1 MRVKAVALR
10 ILNQIRHDKRTVGI
24 IVVAPL
30 LILTIVYFILDSG
43 DSGYDIG
50 IIRAPDHFSEALKDN
65 EDFDVNVSYYDG
77 DLAEKAIRDG
87 KITAAV
93 DIRDDD
99 EGLADYTDI
108 EVLIDGTD
116 ASKASRIKAL
126 IAVAAAEAIKKDIP
140 IPLSFAEPEIQTDYI
155 YGGDDWSLFD
165 NYGAAMI
172 GIIIFFLVFL
182 IAGINFLGE
191 RTSGTLQK
199 LLSTPIRRGEIIT
212 GYALGFSV
220 LAVLQSSIVTFFVVY
235 VLKMPLEG
243 SIWLVLFVNLI
254 TAICA
259 LTLGMLL
266 STLANSEFQ
275 MVQFIPVVI
284 LPQIFLCGLF
294 ELSGTWEIVG
304 YFMPLY
310 YTTDALTEVMLHGS
324 GFSEIYKDLIVLVC
338 LLTVFMAANSAL
350 LRKQRSV

>member
-1 MRVKAVALR
+1 MRIKAVALR

-50 IIRAPDHFSEALKDN
+50 IIKAPDHFVETLEDN
-65 EDFDVNVSYYDG
+65 EDVDVKVSYYDSA
-77 DLAEKAIRDG
+77 LAEKAIKDG
-87 KITAAV
+87 EITAAIYIP
-93 DIRDDD
+93 DNEND
-99 EGLADYTDI
+99 LADYTDI

-126 IAVAAAEAIKKDIP
+126 ITVAAAEAIKKDIP
-140 IPLSFAEPEIQTDYI
+140 VPVSFAEPEIETDYI
-155 YGGDDWSLFD
+155 YGSDDWSLFD
-165 NYGAAMI
+165 NYGAPMI

-220 LAVLQSSIVTFFVVY
+220 LAVLQSSIVTFFVIY

-243 SIWLVLFVNLI
+243 SIWLVLIVNLV
-254 TAICA
+254 TAMCA

-275 MVQFIPVVI
+275 MVQFIPLVI

-294 ELSGTWEIVG
+294 ELSGGWEIAG

-310 YTTDALTEVMLHGS
+310 YTTDALTEVMLHGN
-324 GFSEIYKDLIVLVC
+324 GLSEIYIDLIILVS
-338 LLTVFMAANSAL
+338 LSTVFMAANSL
-350 LRKQRSV
+350 LLKKQRSV

>member
-1 MRVKAVALR
+1 
-10 ILNQIRHDKRTVGI
+10 
-24 IVVAPL
+24 
-30 LILTIVYFILDSG
+30 
-43 DSGYDIG
+43 
-50 IIRAPDHFSEALKDN
+50 
-65 EDFDVNVSYYDG
+65 
-77 DLAEKAIRDG
+77 
-87 KITAAV
+87 
-93 DIRDDD
+93 
-99 EGLADYTDI
+99 
-108 EVLIDGTD
+108 
-116 ASKASRIKAL
+116 
-126 IAVAAAEAIKKDIP
+126 
-140 IPLSFAEPEIQTDYI
+140 
-155 YGGDDWSLFD
+155 
-165 NYGAAMI
+165 
-172 GIIIFFLVFL
+172 
-182 IAGINFLGE
+182 
-191 RTSGTLQK
+191 
-199 LLSTPIRRGEIIT
+199 
-212 GYALGFSV
+212 
-220 LAVLQSSIVTFFVVY
+220 
-235 VLKMPLEG
+235 MPLEG